1 MLKLS
6 KKVEYAIL
14 ALQFVAE
21 NEDNLVSVKEISSN
35 LDLSFEFLSK
45 VMQVLNRKG
54 IIQSQQGIKGGYKLT
69 VEPKKLN
76 IMDIVR
82 AFDEKITLVDCVSD
96 NKNDCDRLGDCDL
109 RNPMLILQDKI
120 EKIFFETSISD
131 LTNNKGIKNKFTELK
146 LEY

>member
-69 VEPKKLN
+69 IEPRKLS

-82 AFDEKITLVDCVSD
+82 AFDEKVTLVDCVSD
-96 NKNDCDRLGDCDL
+96 NDCDRLGDCDL

-131 LTNNKGIKNKFTELK
+131 LTNKKSNKQKFTELK